1 MGDEDHNIESDLID
15 LRGIDLTRLV
25 AAGDSAL
32 TRALRRIRHG
42 AENPD
47 DAVAAFQ
54 QSI

>member
-1 MGDEDHNIESDLID
+1 MGDEDHIIVSDLID
-15 LRGIDLTRLV
+15 LRRVDLARLA

-47 DAVAAFQ
+47 EAVAAFE
-54 QSI
+54 QSV